1 MKKKPYPREE
11 KVNSIPPAM
20 KAGEYHTMFRTG
32 LKWILPFVVSVLFCG
47 MVGPYKYIA
56 IFAVAG
62 SVWGLALKHLSKR
75 MVEIKFTDDSI
86 IIDNTIFPMKEV
98 ENYYT
103 CLPLRKAFM
112 LRLQMK
118 DGKRHIYYIPVE
130 CRNKVEGYMAKRAFL
145 YKQKYDGFLCY
156 SHYVFA
162 LIAVCFAS
170 ICILLMSYYN
180 LPFQLIK

>member
-1 MKKKPYPREE
+1 MKEKEE
-11 KVNSIPPAM
+11 SLFPFSI

-86 IIDNTIFPMKEV
+86 IIDNTIFPMKDV

-118 DGKRHIYYIPVE
+118 DGKRYIYYIPVE
-130 CRNKVEGYMAKRAFL
+130 CRNKVEDYIAKRAFP

-162 LIAVCFAS
+162 LIYMIIFSLFV
-170 ICILLMSYYN
+170 ILMSKYN

>member
-1 MKKKPYPREE
+1 
-11 KVNSIPPAM
+11 
-20 KAGEYHTMFRTG
+20 
-32 LKWILPFVVSVLFCG
+32 
-47 MVGPYKYIA
+47 
-56 IFAVAG
+56 
-62 SVWGLALKHLSKR
+62 
-75 MVEIKFTDDSI
+75 
-86 IIDNTIFPMKEV
+86 MKEV

-170 ICILLMSYYN
+170 ICILSMSYYN